1 MSENMDNEKK
11 NTDAENRE
19 TKPEEHS
26 VKSESA
32 ASGSDPAQ
40 TQETGASAE
49 KTEQPKQEKPAGETA
64 AQPVRPAKKKGGHR
78 KVWQIVGICALCF
91 VCGFGGGVA
100 ANYTGLGSSRKETA
114 SSDREELEKIFGQMP
129 SQFGNGSQ
137 GTQDG
142 DQDDDSANPFAAS
155 AALGITVQQV
165 QASDD
170 QAGGVYVKAIADES
184 NAADAGVKVGDRIIK
199 ADNTEVTSVSTL
211 AQYIAGKDVGDTV
224 TLTLKRDDQ
233 EVTADVT
240 LISKNSVSSSDNEKA

>member
-1 MSENMDNEKK
+1 M
-11 NTDAENRE
+11 
-19 TKPEEHS
+19 
-26 VKSESA
+26 
-32 ASGSDPAQ
+32 
-40 TQETGASAE
+40 
-49 KTEQPKQEKPAGETA
+49 
-64 AQPVRPAKKKGGHR
+64 
-78 KVWQIVGICALCF
+78 CF

-170 QAGGVYVKAIADES
+170 QAGGVYVKAISDES